1 MKRFSGILFFLLSV
15 CFSSFAQ
22 HSIQGKILDKNSEG
36 IIEMATVRL
45 LQAKDSS
52 QVKSVMTDQYG
63 AFTLSKVNDGNYILD
78 VRFLGYNR
86 SYLNITMAD
95 KAILLKNIYLESSE
109 NELKEVSITGMTAQM
124 AVKGDTIEYNSAAFK
139 TEANAVVEDLLKKLP
154 GVVVDSDGKI
164 TVNGEEIK
172 KVRLDGKKF
181 FDGDVTM
188 ATKNLPVDMI
198 DRIQVVDQKSDM
210 SKLTGFED
218 DNTERIINL
227 TTKPNRKKGVQGNLT
242 VGAGADKDGGFRYDE
257 NAFINILNG
266 NTQTSVT
273 AGTNNTNTQR
283 SGRGRGGMG
292 GGNGITETQNLG
304 INSNSELSKRLKVGG
319 NGTYDHSTNSSE
331 TESEKESYL
340 SGATDITNDVS
351 KSKRENNEANLRLE
365 MEWNPDTLTT
375 LIVQPSLNYSKSYS
389 ESTNE
394 NTFQTDGIQKSESHS
409 NNSNTNDGLD
419 ASLRLTFNR
428 KSKAKP
434 GRNFTINVDGGL
446 INSNSEGQYY
456 AQKTMTDST
465 SLIDQR
471 SENLSD
477 QYNFNAR
484 TSFVEPLWNLKNFVE
499 LAASFNSRI
508 RSSDKQQF
516 NDLDGDGTYSDVDT
530 QFSNSFSNNSF
541 TESLELNFRHQETDY
556 NYLLGMKAEPTQNFS
571 TNNYLDGYDLTREN
585 KVLNY
590 SPVAS
595 FRYNFGRKKFARLE
609 YRGRTGQPS
618 IDQMQP
624 VRTNSLTNET
634 IGNMALK
641 PSFNQNLRLMYS
653 SFNAEKYSSISFGI
667 NGSYSTDALVNNTI
681 SDETG
686 KRYTQT
692 VNAVKKP
699 FSGGSNFMFNTP
711 IIKNRLQF
719 NTQTEISY
727 QQYYGYS
734 SRTRMANPL
743 DEDGNLFLGDL
754 SNTKKQG
761 ASERLSLTFT
771 TDVIEIGLRGSVKY
785 SRSLNNLNGEKL
797 TKDYTGSGNINLHLP
812 YSINISN
819 NMDYTT
825 LQGYS
830 AFSKDQWIWNATIDK
845 SVFKNKGTLSLKFF
859 DILKQKLNIREN
871 ISDNYREIT
880 RSNQLTSYFMFSF
893 TYKLINF
900 GGGSGNSEMF
910 RGGRG
915 GGDRGGRERGGE
927 RGGFGGPPPGME

>member
-1 MKRFSGILFFLLSV
+1 MKRFLGIVFLLITVSL
-15 CFSSFAQ
+15 SSYAQ
-22 HSIQGKILDKNSEG
+22 HSIQGKVLDKKSEG
-36 IIEMATVRL
+36 NIEMATIRL
-45 LQAKDSS
+45 LHAKDSTL
-52 QVKSVMTDQYG
+52 VKGVMTDQYG

-86 SYLNITMAD
+86 SLLNITMAD
-95 KAILLKNIYLESSE
+95 KSIILKNIYLEGSD

-181 FDGDVTM
+181 FEGDITM

-227 TTKPNRKKGVQGNLT
+227 TTKANRKKGIFGNLT

-257 NAFINILNG
+257 NAFVNVLNG
-266 NTQTSVT
+266 NTQTAII
-273 AGTNNTNTQR
+273 AGANNTNTQR

-292 GGNGITETQNLG
+292 GGGSGITETQNLG
-304 INSNSELSKRLKVGG
+304 LNNNTEISKTLKVGG
-319 NGTYDHSTNSSE
+319 NGSYNHSTNSSK

-351 KSKRENNEANLRLE
+351 TSKRENNQANLRLE
-365 MEWNPDTLTT
+365 MEWNVDSLTT
-375 LIVQPSLNYSKSYS
+375 LIVQPTLNYNKSFS

-394 NTFQTDGIQKSESHS
+394 NNYQTDGIQKSESQS
-409 NNSNTNDGLD
+409 NNNNSSNGMD
-419 ASLRLTFNR
+419 ANMRFTFNR
-428 KSKAKP
+428 KSKTKP
-434 GRNFTINVDGGL
+434 GRNYTINVEGGL
-446 INSNSEGQYY
+446 SNSNSEGQYY
-456 AQKTMTDST
+456 SQKMMTDST
-465 SLIDQR
+465 SLIDQH

-477 QYNFNAR
+477 EYNFNAR
-484 TSFVEPLWNLKNFVE
+484 TSFVEPLWNLKNFIE
-499 LAASFNSRI
+499 LAASFNSRL
-508 RSSDKQQF
+508 RSSDRQQF
-516 NDLDGDGTYSDVDT
+516 NDLNGDGTYTDIDT
-530 QFSNSFSNNSF
+530 EFSNSFSNNSF

-634 IGNMALK
+634 IGNMTLN
-641 PSFNQNLRLMYS
+641 PSFDQNLRLMYS
-653 SFNAEKYSSISFGI
+653 SFNAERYSSISFGI
-667 NGSYSTDALVNNTI
+667 NGSYTTDALVNNTI
-681 SDETG
+681 SDATG

-692 VNAVKKP
+692 VNAANKP
-699 FSGGSNFMFNTP
+699 FSGSANFMFNTP

-719 NTQTEISY
+719 NTLTDISY

-734 SRTRMANPL
+734 SRSSMANPL
-743 DEDGNLFLGDL
+743 DENGNLFLGEL
-754 SNTKKQG
+754 SNTKRQG
-761 ASERLSLTFT
+761 ASENLGLTFT
-771 TDVIEIGLRGSVKY
+771 TDVVEIGLRGSVRY
-785 SRSLNNLNGEKL
+785 SRSLNNLTSNRL
-797 TKDYTGSGNINLHLP
+797 TKDYTSSGNINLRLP
-812 YSINISN
+812 YNFTLSN
-819 NMDYTT
+819 NLDYTT

-845 SVFKNKGTLSLKFF
+845 SLFNKKGTLSLKFY
-859 DILKQKLNIREN
+859 DILQQKLNIREN

-880 RSNQLTSYFMFSF
+880 RSNQLTSYFMLSFS
-893 TYKLINF
+893 YKLMKF
-900 GGGSGNSEMF
+900 GSGASTSDMF

-915 GGDRGGRERGGE
+915 GGDRGGRERGG
-927 RGGFGGPPPGME
+927 FGGPPPGMD